1 MLAAILA
8 IGLKQKLG
16 AYLDCLV
23 NAVVEDGSMSICFAS
38 VLLAFALTGDGPFN
52 FNEVAPNPT
61 DGDQRVPDIWT
72 LSLNYRSP
80 RFIMVE
86 IPGKGRRLVWYMRYY
101 IINNSG
107 KPRQVIPKFTLVTDK
122 GDVFDDIIL
131 PSAQRAVILREDPTK
146 PLHNS
151 VTIAKETIPVTPSEG
166 AHIEVHGIAFW
177 EGGEKLMN
185 AKSFEVFVTGLS
197 NGYVKVEGDTNS
209 TDTEMLRKTLR
220 LPFTKPGDIFNPDA
234 KEIRISGSPSWIY
247 R

>member
-1 MLAAILA
+1 MLSMLTSALLMVV
-8 IGLKQKLG
+8 IG
-16 AYLDCLV
+16 A
-23 NAVVEDGSMSICFAS
+23 
-38 VLLAFALTGDGPFN
+38 DGPFN
-52 FNEVAPNPT
+52 FNTVEPNPT

-122 GDVFDDIIL
+122 GDVFEDIIL
-131 PSAQRAVILREDPTK
+131 PSAQKAVVMREDPTR

-151 VTIAKETIPVTPSEG
+151 VTIAKDNVPVTPTEG
-166 AHIEVHGIAFW
+166 HPLEVHGIAFW

-185 AKSFEVFVTGLS
+185 AKSFEIFVTGLS
-197 NGYVKVEGDTNS
+197 NGYVKVEGDGKTA
-209 TDTEMLRKTLR
+209 TEPEMLRKTLR